1 MTINVTT
8 HMTINTTTD
17 TPAADDNPRT
27 APRTRTFLKGVVL
40 YDNRRVSI
48 ECTIRDLSDTG
59 ARITFPSPITIPDRI
74 ELFIPQKNRTYS
86 ADVRRRDDCEIGIA
100 FRDQRSGEQRR
111 EADAAMDERVAA
123 LEHEVAQLRRIV
135 KQLRDKVLPHEAD
148 I

>member
-1 MTINVTT
+1 MTTMTTNTT
-8 HMTINTTTD
+8 HMTT
-17 TPAADDNPRT
+17 ADDNART

-59 ARITFPSPITIPDRI
+59 ARIAFPSPITIPDRI

-86 ADVRRRDDCEIGIA
+86 ADVRRRDDCEVGIA

-111 EADAAMDERVAA
+111 EADATMGDRIAA

-135 KQLRDKVLPHEAD
+135 KQLRDKVLPHETD
-148 I
+148 V

>member
-1 MTINVTT
+1 MTADTT
-8 HMTINTTTD
+8 ADITTD
-17 TPAADDNPRT
+17 MPTTDDTARI

-59 ARITFPSPITIPDRI
+59 ARIAFPSPITIPDRI
-74 ELFIPQKNRTYS
+74 ELFIPQKNRTYL
-86 ADVRRRDDCEIGIA
+86 ADVKRQDGSDVGVA

-111 EADAAMDERVAA
+111 EADAAIHDRVAT

-148 I
+148 V

>member
-1 MTINVTT
+1 MTTMTTNTT
-8 HMTINTTTD
+8 HMTT
-17 TPAADDNPRT
+17 ADDNTRT

-59 ARITFPSPITIPDRI
+59 ARIAFPSPITIPDRI

-86 ADVRRRDDCEIGIA
+86 ADVRRRDDCEVGIA

-111 EADAAMDERVAA
+111 EADASMSDRVAA

-135 KQLRDKVLPHEAD
+135 KQLRDKVLPHETD
-148 I
+148 V

>member
-1 MTINVTT
+1 MTMNDETAHI
-8 HMTINTTTD
+8 
-17 TPAADDNPRT
+17 

-86 ADVRRRDDCEIGIA
+86 ADVRRRDDCEIGVS

-111 EADAAMDERVAA
+111 EADAAIGDRVAA

-148 I
+148 V

>member
-1 MTINVTT
+1 MTILD
-8 HMTINTTTD
+8 D
-17 TPAADDNPRT
+17 TART
-27 APRTRTFLKGVVL
+27 ALRTRTFLKGVVL

-59 ARITFPSPITIPDRI
+59 ARIAFQSPMTTPDHI
-74 ELFIPQKNRTYS
+74 ELFIPQKNRTYL
-86 ADVRRRDDCEIGIA
+86 ADVKRREGCEVGVA
-100 FRDQRSGEQRR
+100 FRDQRSGEPRR
-111 EADAAMDERVAA
+111 EADAAIHDRVAT

>member
-1 MTINVTT
+1 MMT
-8 HMTINTTTD
+8 MTED
-17 TPAADDNPRT
+17 SAR

-59 ARITFPSPITIPDRI
+59 ARIAFQSPITIPDRI
-74 ELFIPQKNRTYS
+74 ELFIPHKNRTYL
-86 ADVRRRDDCEIGIA
+86 ADVKRQDGSEVGVA
-100 FRDQRSGEQRR
+100 FRDQRSGEERR
-111 EADAAMDERVAA
+111 KDDASINDRVAA

-148 I
+148 V